1 MRRERADHTLQPT
14 ALVAEAY
21 LRLTNGRPMSWQSKA
36 HFFGAAGRVMRQ
48 ILIEYARERNT
59 LKRGGRLKRLDLED
73 SMAFVDRDPARILA
87 IDEALT
93 QLAEIDERAVR
104 VVELR
109 FFAGL
114 SLEETAST
122 LALSLKTV
130 NRDWEFA
137 RAWLEQQLRTAEAG
151 EP

>member
-1 MRRERADHTLQPT
+1 MRRERIDHTLQPT

-36 HFFGAAGRVMRQ
+36 HFFGVAGRVMRQ

-73 SMAFVDRDPARILA
+73 SMAFVDRDPARMLA

-114 SLEETAST
+114 SLEEAADT
-122 LALSLKTV
+122 LAISLKTV

-137 RAWLEQQLRTAEAG
+137 RAWLEQQLRASPAG